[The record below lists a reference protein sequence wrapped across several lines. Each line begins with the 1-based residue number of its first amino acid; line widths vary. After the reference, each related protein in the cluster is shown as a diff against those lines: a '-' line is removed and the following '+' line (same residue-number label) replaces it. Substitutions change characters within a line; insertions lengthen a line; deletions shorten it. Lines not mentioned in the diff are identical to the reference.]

1 MTRIIEHEHTSPIA
15 VPKDSVPG
23 SHIHVCR
30 CGLTQSAPLCDGS
43 HRIARSEK
51 PGSLVRYTKHGD
63 ELVAEE
69 VEVKPAETPGQIA
82 RTW

>member
-1 MTRIIEHEHTSPIA
+1 MTRIEHSETSPVA

-30 CGLTQSAPLCDGS
+30 CGLTRSAPLCDGS
-43 HRIARSEK
+43 HRIARREQ
-51 PGSLVRYTKHGD
+51 PGRLLRYTQRGD

-69 VEVKPAETPGQIA
+69 VEVRPAEPASPPQ
-82 RTW
+82 TW

>member
-1 MTRIIEHEHTSPIA
+1 MTRIIEHAETSPIA

-30 CGLTQSAPLCDGS
+30 CGLTRDAPLCDGS
-43 HRIARSEK
+43 HRVARREQ
-51 PGSLVRYTKHGD
+51 PGRLVRYSQQGE

-69 VEVKPAETPGQIA
+69 VEVRPAEPPA
-82 RTW
+82 PKTW